1 MDTTFFSEINWLAV
15 LVSGLAYFALGALWY
30 SPVLFSKKWIELGKI
45 DINDPNAKKGVGL
58 MFGGSLL
65 LMLISSVAIAIL
77 LNRMDLSGW
86 KSGLKVGALVGIFFN
101 AAGIGINYLYEKKPI
116 ALFLINAVY
125 QILGSIIAGII
136 ISVWQ

>member
-125 QILGSIIAGII
+125 QILGSIIVGII

>member
-1 MDTTFFSEINWLAV
+1 
-15 LVSGLAYFALGALWY
+15 
-30 SPVLFSKKWIELGKI
+30 
-45 DINDPNAKKGVGL
+45 
-58 MFGGSLL
+58 
-65 LMLISSVAIAIL
+65 MLISSVAIAIL

-125 QILGSIIAGII
+125 QILGSIIVGII

>member
-58 MFGGSLL
+58 MFGGSL
-65 LMLISSVAIAIL
+65 
-77 LNRMDLSGW
+77 
-86 KSGLKVGALVGIFFN
+86 F
-101 AAGIGINYLYEKKPI
+101 
-116 ALFLINAVY
+116 
-125 QILGSIIAGII
+125 
-136 ISVWQ
+136 